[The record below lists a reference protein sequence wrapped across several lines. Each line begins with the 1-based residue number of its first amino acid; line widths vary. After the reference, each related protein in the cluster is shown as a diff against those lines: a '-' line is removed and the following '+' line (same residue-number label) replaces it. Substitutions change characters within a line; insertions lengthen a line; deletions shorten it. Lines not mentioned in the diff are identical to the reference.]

1 MAQHSFHLKANWTG
15 GRLGNGSIEIGNL
28 NSTISVPTELGGP
41 GVGTNPEDMLI
52 GAASTCY
59 LITLASVLANR
70 KLNIFSL
77 SLTSEGIVSEEG
89 GLHFERITHRP
100 TIVLQKGATDQEIDT
115 AQKAAE
121 RAEHACMISKALR
134 GNVEVS
140 VEASVTVEEV

>member
-1 MAQHSFHLKANWTG
+1 MTQHSFHLKANWTG
-15 GRLGNGSIEIGNL
+15 GRLGSGSIEIGNL
-28 NSTISVPTELGGP
+28 SSTISVPVELGGP

-70 KLNIFSL
+70 KLVVT
-77 SLTSEGIVSEEG
+77 SLTLASEGVVSEVG
-89 GLHFERITHRP
+89 GLHFEKIIHRP
-100 TIVLQKGATDQEIDT
+100 TIVLGEGATEQEIDT

-140 VEASVTVEEV
+140 VEATVTLEKG